1 MPRDDAALLLDI
13 LESARNACKFVEG
26 MSLEQ
31 FRVSHLHQHAVVRAL
46 QTAGQAARSVSA
58 ECQALHPTLPWSS
71 MVAMRNYLVHEYF
84 RVDVETVWKTVHE
97 DLPTLI
103 VKIESWVQTDPT
115 SQGPQTD

>member
-13 LESARNACKFVEG
+13 LEAARNARRFVEG
-26 MSLEQ
+26 MNLEQ

-46 QTAGQAARSVSA
+46 QTAGQAARAVSP
-58 ECQALHPTLPWSS
+58 EYQALHPSLPWSS

-97 DLPTLI
+97 DLPSLI
-103 VKIESWVQTDPT
+103 EKIESWVQTDPT
-115 SQGPQTD
+115 SQDPSN

>member
-1 MPRDDAALLLDI
+1 MTPRSCWNI
-13 LESARNACKFVEG
+13 LESARHARSFVEG
-26 MSLEQ
+26 MNLEQ

-58 ECQALHPTLPWSS
+58 DYQALHPTLPWSS

-97 DLPTLI
+97 DLPPLI
-103 VKIESWVQTDPT
+103 EQIESWIRTDPT
-115 SQGPQTD
+115 SQGPQTS